1 MGGMDSRPGSRV
13 VPGDADRFESL
24 APALG
29 VRVRRALVAAYGVE
43 VGSEAAADAMAYAW
57 EHWEK
62 VQTMDNPAGHLYRVG
77 QSAARKYRPRRPIAL
92 PMLPAGDEWAD
103 MRPELP
109 GALARLSGRQR
120 AAVLLVH
127 AHGETYADA
136 AATLGMSVSTLRNH
150 LNRGMRRLRTLLGEV
165 DDAGS

>member
-1 MGGMDSRPGSRV
+1 MESRPGSQV
-13 VPGDADRFESL
+13 AAGETDRFERV

-62 VQTMDNPAGHLYRVG
+62 VQAMSNPAGHLYRVG

-92 PMLPAGDEWAD
+92 PMLPVGDEWAD
-103 MRPELP
+103 LRPELP
-109 GALARLSGRQR
+109 AALARLSGRQR
-120 AAVLLVH
+120 SAVLLVH
-127 AHGETYADA
+127 AHGESYAAA

-150 LNRGMRRLRTLLGEV
+150 LNRGMSRLRAHLGEV
-165 DDAGS
+165 DDADA

>member
-1 MGGMDSRPGSRV
+1 
-13 VPGDADRFESL
+13 
-24 APALG
+24 

-57 EHWEK
+57 EHRER
-62 VQTMDNPAGHLYRVG
+62 VRAMDNPAGLLYRVG

-92 PMLPAGDEWAD
+92 PMRPPGDEWD
-103 MRPELP
+103 DVRPELP
-109 GALARLSGRQR
+109 GALARLSERQR

-127 AHGETYADA
+127 AHGETLSDA

-150 LNRGMRRLRTLLGEV
+150 LARGMARLRALLGEV
-165 DDAGS
+165 DDADA

>member
-1 MGGMDSRPGSRV
+1 MESRPASEV
-13 VPGDADRFESL
+13 VAGDAERFEL
-24 APALG
+24 LVPPIG
-29 VRVRRALVAAYGVE
+29 VRVRRALVGAYGIE

-62 VQTMDNPAGHLYRVG
+62 VRTMTNPAGHLYRVG
-77 QSAARKYRPRRPIAL
+77 QSAARKYRRRRPFAL
-92 PMLPAGDEWAD
+92 PTVPAGDEWAD
-103 MRPELP
+103 VRPELP
-109 GALARLSGRQR
+109 VALARLSPRQR

-150 LNRGMRRLRTLLGEV
+150 LDRGMRKLRTLLGEV
-165 DDAGS
+165 DDADA

>member
-1 MGGMDSRPGSRV
+1 MDSMPASGV
-13 VPGDADRFESL
+13 VPGDAERFERL
-24 APALG
+24 APPIG
-29 VRVRRALVAAYGVE
+29 VRVRRALVAAYGAE

-62 VQTMDNPAGHLYRVG
+62 VQGMDNPAGHLYRVG
-77 QSAARKYRPRRPIAL
+77 QSAARRYRPRRPIAF
-92 PMLPAGDEWAD
+92 PILPAGDDWAD
-103 MRPELP
+103 VRPELP

-120 AAVLLVH
+120 AAVVLVH

-150 LNRGMRRLRTLLGEV
+150 LDRGMRRLRALLGET
-165 DDAGS
+165 DDADA

>member
-1 MGGMDSRPGSRV
+1 
-13 VPGDADRFESL
+13 
-24 APALG
+24 
-29 VRVRRALVAAYGVE
+29 
-43 VGSEAAADAMAYAW
+43 MAYAW

>member
-13 VPGDADRFESL
+13 VPGDAEGFESL

-43 VGSEAAADAMAYAW
+43 VGSEAAADSMVYAW

-92 PMLPAGDEWAD
+92 PAGARVGLTVPTAPALGAASELLALPF
-103 MRPELP
+103 
-109 GALARLSGRQR
+109 
-120 AAVLLVH
+120 
-127 AHGETYADA
+127 
-136 AATLGMSVSTLRNH
+136 
-150 LNRGMRRLRTLLGEV
+150 
-165 DDAGS
+165 

>member
-1 MGGMDSRPGSRV
+1 M
-13 VPGDADRFESL
+13 
-24 APALG
+24 
-29 VRVRRALVAAYGVE
+29 RRALVAAYGVE

-62 VQTMDNPAGHLYRVG
+62 VQTLDNPAGYLYRVG
-77 QSAARKYRPRRPIAL
+77 QSAARRYRPRRPIAL
-92 PMLPAGDEWAD
+92 PMLPPGEEWAEV
-103 MRPELP
+103 RPELP

-136 AATLGMSVSTLRNH
+136 AATLGMSISTLRNH
-150 LNRGMRRLRTLLGEV
+150 LARGMNRLRGLLGEV
-165 DDAGS
+165 DDAES